1 MTLNE
6 SSIYVGLTKLR
17 NKLYQVQFLMT
28 KADRIIFGR
37 NFMEYNGE
45 CLKLFTLAFLVKEK
59 RIERLEECIGWF
71 AVLRNDIEF
80 CMKQNI
86 IKYKK
91 RDADDG
97 ADESE
102 FVNTQKIELFKI
114 VAKLDNDMC
123 KWRANLAKGKTIC
136 D

>member
-59 RIERLEECIGWF
+59 
-71 AVLRNDIEF
+71 
-80 CMKQNI
+80 
-86 IKYKK
+86 
-91 RDADDG
+91 
-97 ADESE
+97 
-102 FVNTQKIELFKI
+102 
-114 VAKLDNDMC
+114 
-123 KWRANLAKGKTIC
+123 
-136 D
+136 

>member
-1 MTLNE
+1 
-6 SSIYVGLTKLR
+6 
-17 NKLYQVQFLMT
+17 
-28 KADRIIFGR
+28 
-37 NFMEYNGE
+37 
-45 CLKLFTLAFLVKEK
+45 
-59 RIERLEECIGWF
+59 
-71 AVLRNDIEF
+71 
-80 CMKQNI
+80 MKQNI